1 MAARG
6 YTVDDVLAHMEIPL
20 PDEDDF
26 SEDEFG
32 GYLSSE
38 DEDGQGGMRLVEVA
52 TPLVNAFNLQTSP
65 HTSCNKDAPT
75 I

>member
-1 MAARG
+1 M
-6 YTVDDVLAHMEIPL
+6 DDVLAHMEIPL

-38 DEDGQGGMRLVEVA
+38 DGNGQGGDAASESGDPSSECILPAE
-52 TPLVNAFNLQTSP
+52 TSP
-65 HTSCNKDAPT
+65 LTSCSKGTPT
-75 I
+75 T

>member
-1 MAARG
+1 MAAGG

-20 PDEDDF
+20 PDEDHF

-38 DEDGQGGMRLVEVA
+38 DEDR
-52 TPLVNAFNLQTSP
+52 
-65 HTSCNKDAPT
+65 
-75 I
+75 